1 MEHVDILED
10 PDGAPYPEEVQ
21 VMWNHICDLR
31 LFDDNQPTRET
42 VVAALESVAARPA
55 IERLEALATE
65 YERKSRARHRA
76 GLLDTAAVYVSAS
89 RAIRKSLERR
99 QA

>member
-21 VMWNHICDLR
+21 AMWNHICDLR